1 MFIYFQ
7 KHRFKSRKI
16 KKKKKPFKVT
26 SNKVLIHSNAY
37 KINLIQV
44 TCYHFI
50 SKKED

>member
-16 KKKKKPFKVT
+16 KKKKLFKVT

-44 TCYHFI
+44 TYYHFI